1 MAFTPIPS
9 ALLSRRISAQS
20 STLITL
26 PSPWL
31 ASGQGSSSITIG
43 GGPGGR
49 GVSFGPLIRGQY
61 SGGADKLIATAF
73 LDNTLLRSGASRRRT
88 VALTPVV
95 PVAHDQRIE
104 RIACG
109 GDRGQPA

>member
-61 SGGADKLIATAF
+61 SGGADSSKHTNAIAAEVIECGAAACGRHDER
-73 LDNTLLRSGASRRRT
+73 LAGASHLGI
-88 VALTPVV
+88 VAS
-95 PVAHDQRIE
+95 
-104 RIACG
+104 
-109 GDRGQPA
+109 